1 MPHRSPHPDA
11 YFSLVP
17 NNERALTALNH
28 PNNQRYISTFED
40 PLKLGSQVSGLDI
53 GPYIGSKSRNTLATI
68 GRSGDIVVEGSRIS
82 RKQCSF
88 EKYGDEVMLLDWS
101 LTGSTQFFGETAMPF
116 QKSRSLRRVVVDK
129 KINLEFGFGGP
140 MCDQYRFRIVWQCRD
155 ELLTN
160 MSIDY
165 PQHNPSQTRTILE
178 EPPTDAPSQPDTSFP
193 TPGKAEIIR
202 FSKRGE
208 IGRGSFGRVFKAVN
222 IDSGEHIAIKEMQ
235 TPSVQSRERQMLKQE
250 VEILSHISHV
260 SYVRRRQL
268 LSLNIDLQCQAN
280 IVEYISG
287 QFDDKGMNFYIIMEL
302 KHGNVNNLIRNELYK
317 NNPIA
322 AEPLLHQMLQALD
335 YLAYK
340 QIIHRD
346 VKSENILYTYSSTR
360 YEYQLTDFGLSH
372 MITDAQSKVG
382 SMIYMAPELDTREEQ
397 TPKMDVWSLFIT
409 LAYAMDLDGF
419 RTKSLLTTPLRILAA
434 EEALS
439 VKPFDQLKEMAVVDP
454 SQRASA
460 ADMLD
465 RLYAGNGR
473 TTP

>member
-1 MPHRSPHPDA
+1 
-11 YFSLVP
+11 
-17 NNERALTALNH
+17 
-28 PNNQRYISTFED
+28 
-40 PLKLGSQVSGLDI
+40 
-53 GPYIGSKSRNTLATI
+53 
-68 GRSGDIVVEGSRIS
+68 
-82 RKQCSF
+82 
-88 EKYGDEVMLLDWS
+88 
-101 LTGSTQFFGETAMPF
+101 
-116 QKSRSLRRVVVDK
+116 
-129 KINLEFGFGGP
+129 
-140 MCDQYRFRIVWQCRD
+140 
-155 ELLTN
+155 
-160 MSIDY
+160 
-165 PQHNPSQTRTILE
+165 
-178 EPPTDAPSQPDTSFP
+178 
-193 TPGKAEIIR
+193 
-202 FSKRGE
+202 
-208 IGRGSFGRVFKAVN
+208 
-222 IDSGEHIAIKEMQ
+222 
-235 TPSVQSRERQMLKQE
+235 
-250 VEILSHISHV
+250 
-260 SYVRRRQL
+260 
-268 LSLNIDLQCQAN
+268 
-280 IVEYISG
+280 
-287 QFDDKGMNFYIIMEL
+287 
-302 KHGNVNNLIRNELYK
+302 
-317 NNPIA
+317 
-322 AEPLLHQMLQALD
+322 MLQALD